1 MYSFQ
6 NGLCALGGLELFFKK
21 KETIKLWEK
30 FKAFLCEYD
39 IS

>member
-21 KETIKLWEK
+21 RDN
-30 FKAFLCEYD
+30 KALGK
-39 IS
+39 I